1 MAFKL
6 LMCKII
12 TICYHF
18 LFIRKNSSN
27 KSTAELATI
36 ANRDAL
42 SQVNQQSNQAENQH
56 KVQMNVYEYPVTND
70 SLTIQNNNTST
81 VDHFEM
87 QKVQQ

>member
-1 MAFKL
+1 
-6 LMCKII
+6 MCKII

-18 LFIRKNSSN
+18 LFIRKKNSSD
-27 KSTAELATI
+27 KSTAEPATI

-42 SQVNQQSNQAENQH
+42 NQVNQQSNQAENQQH
-56 KVQMNVYEYPVTND
+56 KVQRNVYEYPAAND

-81 VDHFEM
+81 VDQFEM